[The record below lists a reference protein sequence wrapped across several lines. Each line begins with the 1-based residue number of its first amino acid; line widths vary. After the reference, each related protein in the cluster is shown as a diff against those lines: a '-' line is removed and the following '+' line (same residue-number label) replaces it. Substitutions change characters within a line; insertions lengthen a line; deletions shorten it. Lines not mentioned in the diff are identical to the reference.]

1 MDNPYQCPRCAKRGK
16 TWEGDDPKCGFNAV
30 GKFMPGNWNCATLN
44 DLRQL
49 DTAMGASFPVWRFLA
64 EVKRIYADDERM
76 EVIPIPSVD
85 FADDSNPTF
94 LILCWYKSRGQLPFA
109 RVVFADYEE
118 KDITLDQAEA
128 ILVHCG
134 CKP

>member
-1 MDNPYQCPRCAKRGK
+1 
-16 TWEGDDPKCGFNAV
+16 
-30 GKFMPGNWNCATLN
+30 
-44 DLRQL
+44 
-49 DTAMGASFPVWRFLA
+49 
-64 EVKRIYADDERM
+64 M